1 VGANLQLMDFEEQ
14 ESWIGFPVLAAGAP
28 GELAGVLVA
37 ATGAAAAAA
46 APEAEAA
53 AAGQRRGH

>member
-1 VGANLQLMDFEEQ
+1 MDFEEQ